1 MKKIYK
7 SLALIVLAL
16 GCIILIQPK
25 ANAAD
30 SAGNFVVVL
39 DPGHGPNM
47 EDKPG
52 DDPGAIGGG
61 IREDQVN
68 FKLAQYAKEELE
80 KYEGVKVYLTRYNNC
95 PTIYNRVEIAKR
107 YNADLLVS
115 MHINSGG
122 GGSAK
127 GAAVWITQDN
137 TKVEYKEKAAEVASL
152 ILNQISSLGI
162 RNNGVQIRSGQPNE
176 WYDSGVVQDYYGII
190 RYAQRVGMRSLLVEH
205 CYIDNASD
213 RQFINSDDAIRRLA
227 LADVRG
233 IVDAYKLELKGSG
246 KEPVRKMS
254 LDKTELNLEISTDN
268 PQPLNF
274 INPIFNPS
282 NAYNK
287 EVDYWSS
294 NPNVARVYGE
304 RIRGLTPGETTITA
318 ISRNNQRIAKC
329 KVIVTKPDVAL
340 KDITTDT
347 TQQIVNID
355 ETGDII
361 VNFNPSNASDKTLYW
376 ESSDQEVVRIWN
388 GHFRGLKEGKA
399 VITALSRAGGKKIS
413 CEVIVRDPN
422 KTYVE
427 AIDFQQKEYTVDINE
442 AMDIPYTYA
451 PTDAVNAEFYWTS
464 SNDEIIRVWGNRFR
478 ALKPGTAEVIV
489 RTIDGTVEKRIEV
502 TVNDPGK
509 VEKINIEKTEY
520 SVNVNDAIDIPFT
533 YAPVN
538 AANAEF
544 YWTSS
549 NDEIIRVWG
558 NRFRALKPGTA
569 EVIVRTIDGTVENK
583 IKVTVKNN
591 GSIQYVTKINTEKEE
606 YTAKVDEA
614 VDISYTYAPTDA
626 VNAEF
631 YWTSSDDEIL
641 RVWGNRFRALKPGTA
656 EVIVRTIDGTV
667 EKRIKVTV
675 KNNGNIQCVTKIN
688 TEKEEYTA
696 KVDEAIDIPFTY
708 TPTDAVNAEFYWISS
723 DSEILRVWG
732 NRFRALKP
740 GTAEV
745 IVRTIDG
752 TVEKRIKVTV
762 E

>member
-7 SLALIVLAL
+7 ILVLIILAL
-16 GCIILIQPK
+16 GCIILMQPK

-30 SAGNFVVVL
+30 SAGNFVIVL

-68 FKLAQYAKEELE
+68 FKLARYAKEELE
-80 KYEGVKVYLTRYNNC
+80 RYEGVKVYLTRYNNC
-95 PTIYNRVEIAKR
+95 PTIYNRVEIAKS

-122 GGSAK
+122 GGSAR
-127 GAAVWITQDN
+127 GAAIWVTQDN
-137 TKVEYKEKAAEVASL
+137 TKVEYKEKASEAASL

-162 RNNGVQIRSGQPNE
+162 RNNSVQIRSGKADE

-190 RYAQRVGMRSLLVEH
+190 RYAQRVKMRSLLVEH

-213 RQFINSDDAIRRLA
+213 RQFINSDEAIKRLA

-233 IVDAYKLELKGSG
+233 IVNAYKLELKGSG
-246 KEPVRKMS
+246 KESVRQLS
-254 LDKTELNLEISTDN
+254 LDKTELNLEISADD

-294 NPNVARVYGE
+294 NPEVARVYGE
-304 RIRGLTPGETTITA
+304 RVRGLKPGETTVTA

-329 KVIVTKPDVAL
+329 RVIVTKPEIAL
-340 KDITTDT
+340 KEITTDT
-347 TQQIVNID
+347 PQQIVNID

-361 VNFNPSNASDKTLYW
+361 VNFNPSNASDQTLYW
-376 ESSDQEVVRIWN
+376 ESSAPEVVRIWN
-388 GHFRGLKEGKA
+388 GHFRGLKEGKSI
-399 VITALSRAGGKKIS
+399 ITATSRAGGKKIS
-413 CEVIVRDPN
+413 CEVIVRNQN

-427 AIDFQQKEYTVDINE
+427 TIDLKQKEYTVDMDDAI
-442 AMDIPYTYA
+442 DIPFTYT
-451 PTDAVNAEFYWTS
+451 PTNATNAEFYWTS
-464 SNDEIIRVWGNRFR
+464 SNNEILRVWENRFR

-489 RTIDGTVEKRIEV
+489 RTVDGTVENRIKV

-520 SVNVNDAIDIPFT
+520 NVNINEAVDIPFT
-533 YAPVN
+533 YTPSN
-538 AANAEF
+538 AINAEF

-549 NDEIIRVWG
+549 N
-558 NRFRALKPGTA
+558 
-569 EVIVRTIDGTVENK
+569 
-583 IKVTVKNN
+583 
-591 GSIQYVTKINTEKEE
+591 
-606 YTAKVDEA
+606 
-614 VDISYTYAPTDA
+614 
-626 VNAEF
+626 
-631 YWTSSDDEIL
+631 DEIL
-641 RVWGNRFRALKPGTA
+641 RVWGNRFRALKLGTA

-675 KNNGNIQCVTKIN
+675 KNDGSIPYVTKIN

-696 KVDEAIDIPFTY
+696 NVNDAVDIAYTY
-708 TPTDAVNAEFYWISS
+708 TPSNAINAEFYWTSS
-723 DSEILRVWG
+723 NDEILRVWG

-745 IVRTIDG
+745 IVKTLDG